1 MRRLAR
7 KTVTLSDGTTIRK
20 GTSIF
25 VSGERMWDP
34 KVYPNPNEF
43 DAYRFLRLRETPGN
57 ETSAQLVSVS
67 PQHLGF
73 GLGKHACPGR
83 FFAANEIKIALCH
96 ILLKYDFRLAEGSQ
110 PEILSMG
117 SEISANPF
125 TKLQI
130 RRRESEI
137 EL

>member
-1 MRRLAR
+1 MRRLAM
-7 KTVTLSDGTTIRK
+7 KSVTLSDGTIIPK

-34 KVYPNPNEF
+34 KYYPNPDTF
-43 DAYRFLRLRETPGN
+43 DAYRFLRLREIPGN

-67 PQHLGF
+67 SQHLGF

-83 FFAANEIKIALCH
+83 FFASNEIKIALSH
-96 ILLKYDFRLAEGSQ
+96 ILLKYDFRLADGCT
-110 PEILSMG
+110 PEHIGMG
-117 SEISANPF
+117 AELLADPVAR
-125 TKLQI
+125 LEI
-130 RRRESEI
+130 RRRDPAI

>member
-1 MRRLAR
+1 M
-7 KTVTLSDGTTIRK
+7 KSVTLSDGTVIPK

-25 VSGERMWDP
+25 VSCEEMWDP
-34 KVYPNPNEF
+34 EIYPNPDTF
-43 DAYRFLRLRETPGN
+43 DPYRFLRLRETPGS

-83 FFAANEIKIALCH
+83 FFAANEIKIALVH
-96 ILLKYDFRLAEGSQ
+96 ILLKYDFRLAGGSF
-110 PEILSMG
+110 PEHVKMG
-117 SEISANPF
+117 GDLTADPF
-125 TKLQI
+125 AKIEI